1 MVINAAPPRD
11 QGNDWCLQA
20 LAKRRTM
27 MGAMPRVLLTG
38 FCAVPGP
45 RRAGVQL
52 RHVIRALAPMHT
64 VDLLVIREGDQAYVE
79 RQGAIRILRV
89 PTPEAALDAQIQ
101 SFQRALKRQL
111 EGADYDVVHCRDA
124 WSGHTV
130 LEARDRLG
138 YSVVY
143 DLTRSPVGEAP
154 LDPELDALYVRE
166 EDACIARADVVLAPT
181 TAAVKALAARTRPER
196 VVLSSPGVDVDRFD
210 WDDPPSGIGHPRIL
224 YTGSIDPGRG
234 VRVLIRAM
242 SAIVREVDARLVLAG
257 PVVSP
262 KFDAALRDG
271 IRELGLVDQVEML
284 GPVDHDQIPA
294 LLATATVCVVPA
306 AADLTPNPTVVFPT
320 KLLEYMACR
329 RAIVAPKRETVT
341 QVVEHGREALLF
353 EPGDPVDLARK
364 VLRLLGEPSLR
375 DRIAANAYDR
385 VRREHTASAVRRAI
399 RKAYDRFG
407 ELDAE
412 PADEDA
418 PKIELLA
425 DDDFE
430 ATVFEEAPV
439 VSAADAALDRI
450 GDPSALEE
458 ALAGLQTTS
467 AATTSESSS
476 GAHGSDDT
484 LDRVPVVPPPPGE
497 QADSSNV
504 WTISGLTPAPAPAND
519 DWVVTNVAAAVRA
532 IDPISDDDSGSVVQP
547 PTDDGTPADGN
558 RPLTPSAPLPAAAD
572 NAFVAGEID
581 VPTPNPMTMKQE
593 FTAASTLLGN
603 VEPTPDPDTGKRTP
617 TLERRER

>member
-1 MVINAAPPRD
+1 
-11 QGNDWCLQA
+11 
-20 LAKRRTM
+20 M

-52 RHVIRALAPMHT
+52 RHVIRALTPLHS

-79 RQGAIRILRV
+79 RQGSIRILRV

-130 LEARDRLG
+130 LEARERLG

-143 DLTRSPVGEAP
+143 DLSRAPLGEAP
-154 LDPELDALYVRE
+154 FEPELDAQYARE
-166 EDACIARADVVLAPT
+166 EDDCVANADVVLAPT
-181 TAAVKALAARTRPER
+181 QAAVKSLGERPSSGR
-196 VVLSSPGVDVDRFD
+196 ADRIVLSPPGVDVDRFD
-210 WDDPPSGIGHPRIL
+210 WDDAPSGGGPPRIL

-242 SAIVREVDARLVLAG
+242 SAILREVDARLVLAG
-257 PVVSP
+257 PVVSA
-262 KFDAALRDG
+262 KFEAQLREG
-271 IRELGLVDQVEML
+271 IREMGLGDKVELL

-320 KLLEYMACR
+320 KLLEYMACK
-329 RAIVAPKRETVT
+329 RAVVAPKRDTVT

-353 EPGDPVDLARK
+353 EPGDPIDLARK
-364 VLRLLGEPSLR
+364 VLRLLGEPELR
-375 DRIAANAYDR
+375 ERIASNAYER
-385 VRREHTASAVRRAI
+385 VRRDLTASAARRAV
-399 RKAYDRFG
+399 RNAYDRFG
-407 ELDAE
+407 KLDAV
-412 PADEDA
+412 PGDDEA
-418 PKIELLA
+418 PKVELLA

-439 VSAADAALDRI
+439 VPGTHDTGLNRI
-450 GDPSALEE
+450 GDSNALED
-458 ALAGLQTTS
+458 ALHGLETGS
-467 AATTSESSS
+467 RAVAASGEIGDSS
-476 GAHGSDDT
+476 GAQASDDT
-484 LDRVPVVPPPPGE
+484 LDRVPVAPAPTGDPN
-497 QADSSNV
+497 DSSNV
-504 WTISGLTPAPAPAND
+504 WTMSGLSAPPAPAND
-519 DWVVTNVAAAVRA
+519 DWVVTNVAGVMV
-532 IDPISDDDSGSVVQP
+532 PLVELDSGAVSQLE
-547 PTDDGTPADGN
+547 DGTPADGN
-558 RPLTPSAPLPAAAD
+558 RQPTPSAPLPVAGD

-581 VPTPNPMTMKQE
+581 VPTPSPSKTKQE

-603 VEPTPDPDTGKRTP
+603 LEPSPDPDTGKRTP
-617 TLERRER
+617 SIERRDRS